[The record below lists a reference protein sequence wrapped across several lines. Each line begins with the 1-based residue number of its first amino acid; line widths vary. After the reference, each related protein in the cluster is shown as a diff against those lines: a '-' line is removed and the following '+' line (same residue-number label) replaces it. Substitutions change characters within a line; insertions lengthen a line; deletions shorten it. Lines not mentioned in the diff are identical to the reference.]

1 MMRAHC
7 DRCEILIGD
16 GAISNGVP
24 GWVEETPQ
32 PPPVPTCIHQYFD
45 LGRCITCFKS
55 QGQIDDERRG
65 VTHIWHVHIWPGG
78 DLRKLDQF
86 TYCRACQIVIL
97 ELYVQSLK
105 DKEEKP

>member
-32 PPPVPTCIHQYFD
+32 PPPTPICTHQYFD
-45 LGRCITCFKS
+45 LGRCITC
-55 QGQIDDERRG
+55 IR
-65 VTHIWHVHIWPGG
+65 IWHVHIWPGG